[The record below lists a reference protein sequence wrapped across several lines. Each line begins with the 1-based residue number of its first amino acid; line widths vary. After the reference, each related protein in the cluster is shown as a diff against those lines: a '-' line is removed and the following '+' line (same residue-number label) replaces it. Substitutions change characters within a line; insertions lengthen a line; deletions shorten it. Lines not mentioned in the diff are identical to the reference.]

1 MGLGSVLAKIS
12 KARDAC
18 IEKQEIEAEQVLV
31 RFKAKTV
38 RETERARLVAERS
51 LAYAEA
57 DKAKATALKAETERK
72 KAEKELKGES
82 FLERTIKGLRR

>member
-1 MGLGSVLAKIS
+1 MGLRSVLARIG
-12 KARDAC
+12 KARDAR
-18 IEKQEIEAEQVLV
+18 IERREIEAEQEWS